1 MNYDF
6 VVVLHSLREREREMW
21 VDEPKKKKKKSSQR
35 GGLDEKNM
43 IFFFF
48 LVEKGYFN

>member
-21 VDEPKKKKKKSSQR
+21 VDEPKKKKKR
-35 GGLDEKNM
+35 
-43 IFFFF
+43 
-48 LVEKGYFN
+48 VPKGTD